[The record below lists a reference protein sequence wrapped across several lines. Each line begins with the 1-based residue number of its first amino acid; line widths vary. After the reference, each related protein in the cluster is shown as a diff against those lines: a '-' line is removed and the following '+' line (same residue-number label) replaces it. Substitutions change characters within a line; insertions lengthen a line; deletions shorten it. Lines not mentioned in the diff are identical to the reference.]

1 MPEGASRKRAPD
13 GKGAAAAAASKR
25 AKRPAASA
33 ARGES
38 VAPNATTAKLRF
50 PIPPVL
56 RKQLVDDW
64 EYVTKDKMLIS
75 LPRKLTVSTV
85 LEEFCQSKAKGGAI
99 HPSWR
104 EVADGVRGYF
114 NEAVQ
119 AVLLYRPEMD
129 QLESLQRKGK
139 LPAELADL
147 YGPEHLLRL
156 FVKLPGLLN
165 KPNLD
170 ADSAKFIETKVT
182 SLVKF
187 LAKKADV
194 YFEPA
199 VYTTSG

>member
-1 MPEGASRKRAPD
+1 MPEGNSRKRAPD
-13 GKGAAAAAASKR
+13 GTSAAAAASSKR
-25 AKRPAASA
+25 AKRPAAPA

-38 VAPNATTAKLRF
+38 VAPKTSSKLRL

-75 LPRKLTVSTV
+75 LPRKRTVSAV

-114 NEAVQ
+114 NEAVR

-129 QLESLQRKGK
+129 QLEALQRNGK

-170 ADSAKFIETKVT
+170 EDSAKFVETKVA
-182 SLVKF
+182 SIVKF
-187 LAKKADV
+187 LAKKADI

-199 VYTTSG
+199 VYTASR